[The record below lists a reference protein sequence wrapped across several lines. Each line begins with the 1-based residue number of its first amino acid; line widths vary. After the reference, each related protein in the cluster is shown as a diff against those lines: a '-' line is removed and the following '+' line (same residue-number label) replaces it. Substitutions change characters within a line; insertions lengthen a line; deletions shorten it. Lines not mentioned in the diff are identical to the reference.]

1 MFEILN
7 RINEKGTQLIQ
18 YKEELLKDYPQIVR
32 DSLVLALE
40 QMVEN
45 EVVDLDTFNIMV
57 DKSINT
63 DTFREYLL
71 SKPTFSKTEEEI
83 FKEFEIIREELMKK
97 LEANEME
104 DMFTESVPEK
114 DVIVISKKFC
124 IGEAFTMKYFGVEE
138 KDLLKLMKRRGFVE
152 KFAVLRLTAIFNNV
166 IKLIPMHDNLFK
178 TDVSLVYFD
187 KDENGYSIDLFY
199 EVDIKHFEK
208 EEKIQTIIDSIKDSK
223 LKAEEI
229 YNQKT
234 LY

>member
-7 RINEKGTQLIQ
+7 RINEKGVQLIQ

-32 DSLVLALE
+32 DSLVLALQ

-45 EVVDLDTFNIMV
+45 GAVDLDTFNIMV
-57 DKSINT
+57 DKSMKV
-63 DTFREYLL
+63 DAFREYLL
-71 SKPTFSKTEEEI
+71 TKPNFSKTKEEI
-83 FKEFEIIREELMKK
+83 FQEFEVIRENLVKK
-97 LEANEME
+97 LEASEMS
-104 DMFTESVPEK
+104 DMFTESIPEK
-114 DVIVISKKFC
+114 DIIMISKKFC

-152 KFAVLRLTAIFNNV
+152 KFAVLRLTAIFNDV
-166 IKLIPMHDNLFK
+166 MKRIPLYEHLFK

-199 EVDIKHFEK
+199 EVNIKHFEN
-208 EEKIQTIIDSIKDSK
+208 EEQTQAILDKIKDSK
-223 LKAEEI
+223 IKAEEI

-234 LY
+234 IF